1 MKMHHSRFPALLAMT
16 VVLCHCETAPVEPD
30 GGDGNTAA
38 SDIELSVSSEN
49 ITYNPDEPEGNTF
62 TVFSN
67 VTWTAGSDT
76 EGLVFEPEKGQVG
89 ETVVTVTDMTPG
101 GTGKI
106 TVTTNKRFSSD
117 TQKSVTVNVTSSEE
131 EIVPPPAEVI
141 IYKDNLDAD
150 TYSSSAVYIDQ
161 WDGYI
166 NAEGEGAAD
175 VYYTGQTVSIRNNF
189 TSTGYPDASGKN
201 AFNFGNNADAH
212 LVVHDIALKPGQE
225 CLELTF
231 GVVPPKNSTFTPG
244 STMNLYVDFDGKS
257 GRTNELDFEVQKYG
271 TWYLATTSFRI
282 EGGTPS
288 TVNFIMKANASG
300 VRVDDLK
307 LTVAETASQT
317 VEYGG
322 PPTEGRPWAELP
334 ASLSANPDYKFI
346 YHSTTTVSTNQ
357 EVRNYSACYDIRRH
371 NPVWVAYPC
380 HPIYREGYGRTD
392 PDPWQPDPEMKSSEQ
407 SIIFGQDYA
416 NWPYVE
422 DLYQYWMQMPDGRNF
437 TRGHLLRSDDRR
449 GAGEEINIQ
458 TFYPTNIAPEELLYP
473 DVHSELESLLTGSWT
488 CSDTVYV
495 VSGCYYGDDSWT
507 TWDAC
512 SWDIKSDLS
521 KKCVVPTH
529 IFKIYL
535 RTKSGNTGRSVYD
548 CSADELMAIGFW
560 LPQDVTGEG
569 ERSGGNVADFAYS
582 VDEIERLTGN
592 EFEFFPG
599 VPDEVTAAY
608 NLDDWGL

>member
-1 MKMHHSRFPALLAMT
+1 MRA
-16 VVLCHCETAPVEPD
+16 
-30 GGDGNTAA
+30 
-38 SDIELSVSSEN
+38 
-49 ITYNPDEPEGNTF
+49 
-62 TVFSN
+62 VF
-67 VTWTAGSDT
+67 G
-76 EGLVFEPEKGQVG
+76 PEKGQAG

-141 IYKDNLDAD
+141 IYKDNLDAA
-150 TYSSSAVYIDQ
+150 TYSDAVYIDQ

-231 GVVPPKNSTFTPG
+231 GVVPPQNSTFTPG

-322 PPTEGRPWAELP
+322 SSAEGRPWAELP

-346 YHSTTTVSTNQ
+346 YHSTTTVSSNQ

-392 PDPWQPDPEMKSSEQ
+392 PDPWQPDPEMTLSEQ

-422 DLYQYWMQMPDGRNF
+422 DLYQYWMQMPDSRNF

-473 DVHSELESLLTGSWT
+473 DVHTDLESLLTGSWT

-521 KKCVVPTH
+521 KECVVPTH

-560 LPQDVTGEG
+560 LPQDVNGEG

-582 VDEIERLTGN
+582 VDDIERLTGN
-592 EFEFFPG
+592 EFEFFPE

-608 NLDDWGL
+608 NPNDWGL

>member
-1 MKMHHSRFPALLAMT
+1 MRYLKLFALAFLSVM
-16 VVLCHCETAPVEPD
+16 LCRCETAPLDPD
-30 GGDGNTAA
+30 GGDPEEG
-38 SDIELSVSSEN
+38 SGVELSVSPDRL
-49 ITYNPDEPEGNTF
+49 TYDPDDPGGCEF
-62 TVFSN
+62 TVKSN
-67 VTWTAGSDT
+67 FPWTAEADT
-76 EGLVFEPEKGQVG
+76 DELTFEPMRAEAG
-89 ETVVTVTDMTPG
+89 ETVVTVTGMAPG
-101 GTGKI
+101 KTGNI
-106 TVTTNKRFSSD
+106 TVTTEKKYATD
-117 TQKSVTVNVTSSEE
+117 DQKSATVSVTGLEPEV
-131 EIVPPPAEVI
+131 VPPPAEVV
-141 IYKDNLDAD
+141 IYHDDLDAA
-150 TYSSSAVYIDQ
+150 TYSGGAVYIDQ

-166 NAEGEGAAD
+166 NAEGLGAGT

-231 GVVPPKNSTFTPG
+231 GVVPPQNSTFTPG

-346 YHSTTTVSTNQ
+346 YHSTATVSSNQ

-380 HPIYREGYGRTD
+380 HPIYREGRGRTT
-392 PDPWQPDPEMKSSEQ
+392 PDPWQPDPEMSLSEQ

-495 VSGCYYGDDSWT
+495 VSGCYYGDDKWK

-521 KKCVVPTH
+521 KECVVPTH

-560 LPQDVTGEG
+560 LPQDVNGEG

-582 VDEIERLTGN
+582 VDEIEGLTGN
-592 EFEFFPG
+592 EFEFFPE

-608 NLDDWGL
+608 DLNDWGL